1 MVLAKK
7 KLKQQLRSLLAVSV
21 EAAESRNQSVRSD
34 SGDNGVDQR
43 LRNLKELLISKNRR
57 ENRPTRRAGKKK
69 KTKNEELLGEAAD
82 GGQASAAPDIS
93 KKRKR
98 GDDAEKKNR
107 KNRKKKKNKIK
118 NKKKNT
124 KSEGE
129 EETKAEEISTIEER
143 DEDAGKRVYVGGIPY
158 YSTEDDIRSFFQG
171 CGTVTELDCM
181 IFPESGKFRGI
192 AIVSFKTEAAAK
204 RALALDGSDMGG
216 LFLKIKPYE
225 GAQKP
230 QKQSFSPEIIDGY
243 NRIYV
248 GNLSWEITEEE
259 LRKFFLGCKIAA
271 VRFGEDKAT
280 GEFKGYAHVDFHDA
294 ASLAAA
300 LKLDQAELCGRPA
313 RISAAVPKKGGTA
326 TANKITS
333 PLPGAA
339 MTKTT
344 TSLPSDGTA
353 KTMASSP
360 PAAASAEEKKKK
372 KRQTCYEC
380 GVPGHLSSECP
391 QKKQRQES

>member
-294 ASLAAA
+294 A
-300 LKLDQAELCGRPA
+300 
-313 RISAAVPKKGGTA
+313 VPKKGGTA